1 MTSPQAFK
9 GAAAPLSCPRGALAR
24 CRCCRSCPA
33 GGCRWPQ
40 LRPRP
45 RPPSRGSPQRGPSPG
60 QGGAGRCTPRTG
72 LRVRGWGAARPGRG
86 APAGAGRSSPARPV
100 GGSGRGRRCGARL
113 GQPAEAEPF
122 CPSRAGPRRRSR
134 VPLCS
139 PTASR
144 PAPHVRDESSVLLPS
159 FCAFPSLS
167 GCGFPAVRCPASSA
181 SIR

>member
-1 MTSPQAFK
+1 MSPL
-9 GAAAPLSCPRGALAR
+9 PVL
-24 CRCCRSCPA
+24 
-33 GGCRWPQ
+33 
-40 LRPRP
+40 
-45 RPPSRGSPQRGPSPG
+45 PSRWVPLAPAPPAPPPAFPG
-60 QGGAGRCTPRTG
+60 LPATGAEPWAGRGGQVHAADRAPRARLG
-72 LRVRGWGAARPGRG
+72 RGWGAARPGRG

-139 PTASR
+139 PAAPR